1 MSTKTANI
9 ITLTGFIIFVLGV
22 GFLSSFFSGSAVKE
36 IFIYLNK
43 PVFAPPAWVF
53 APAWTILY
61 ILIGISAFL
70 IWQKKDEK
78 NIKPAIAIFFIQLF
92 LNYIW
97 SIIFFGSLNYFLALI
112 DIGLLWVSILIMMI
126 IFFKISKPASLI
138 LIPYFFWVSFASVLN
153 YYVWILNPSVL

>member
-1 MSTKTANI
+1 MNKR
-9 ITLTGFIIFVLGV
+9 ITNAFTLIGFIIFVLGV

-36 IFIYLNK
+36 IFLYLNK
-43 PVFAPPAWVF
+43 PFFAPPAWVF

-97 SIIFFGSLNYFLALI
+97 SIIFFGNLNYFLAFI
-112 DIGLLWVSILIMMI
+112 DISLLWISIVIMMTV
-126 IFFKISKPASLI
+126 FLKISKPAGLI
-138 LIPYFFWVSFASVLN
+138 LIPYLLWVSFASILN
-153 YYVWILNPSVL
+153 YYVWILNP